1 MHPLAVAGQA
11 CMVWAF
17 LLPHLWPQLVAV
29 ACVLSVAGCALS
41 WRT

>member
-1 MHPLAVAGQA
+1 MHPAAVAGQVA
-11 CMVWAF
+11 MIWAF
-17 LLPHLWPQLVAV
+17 LLPQWWPQLVAV